1 MAQVIVRNIE
11 DDVIRVLKARAA
23 LKGRSLEE
31 ELREILRSAARPA
44 PGDLV
49 ALADRVRELTP
60 DVDQW
65 DSTALV
71 REDRDR

>member
-11 DDVIRVLKARAA
+11 DEVVRVIKARAA
-23 LKGRSLEE
+23 LKGISLEQ
-31 ELREILRSAARPA
+31 ELREILRSAARPK
-44 PGDLV
+44 PEDLV

-60 DVDQW
+60 DVSQW

>member
-11 DDVIRVLKARAA
+11 DDVVRA
-23 LKGRSLEE
+23 LKERAKLKGISLEQ
-31 ELREILRSAARPA
+31 ELREILRSAARPK
-44 PGDLV
+44 PEDLV

>member
-11 DDVIRVLKARAA
+11 EEVVRVLKARAH
-23 LKGRSLEE
+23 LKGISLEQ
-31 ELREILRSAARPA
+31 ELREILRSAARPRTE
-44 PGDLV
+44 DLV

-65 DSTALV
+65 DSTAMV

>member
-11 DDVIRVLKARAA
+11 DEVIRVLKARASR
-23 LKGRSLEE
+23 KGRSLEQ
-31 ELREILRSAARPA
+31 ELREILRSAAKPNA
-44 PGDLV
+44 EDLV